1 MWEEISSPNKVNP
14 GISRQQLAIS
24 QTRLSSPSNFNIS
37 KFPPKK
43 QLKHCSIRFVD
54 PTLLSS
60 SDVKASYMDFCET
73 TKFKVDENKHGTPYK
88 HDGYTSHSLHIF
100 SDGWNLEGS
109 TAVRA
114 TQQKDYHILFI
125 YSRNPL
131 KIATH
136 PHQNSSL
143 SFFFRMMGVASV
155 ITRCWNSSNFSW
167 TVLVWQKHG

>member
-37 KFPPKK
+37 KFPQKK

-88 HDGYTSHSLHIF
+88 HNGYTSRSLHIF

-109 TAVRA
+109 TVVRP

-131 KIATH
+131 KMRHIPTKILRYH
-136 PHQNSSL
+136 
-143 SFFFRMMGVASV
+143 FFSE
-155 ITRCWNSSNFSW
+155 
-167 TVLVWQKHG
+167 